1 MPVPPASQYE
11 YLPAPEAVELSL
23 EEQQAHAAY
32 DRSVVLDL
40 LGYPATRLG
49 KMVALLMRYEHNIA
63 LYGTGSVEL
72 HFTPTDVK
80 AHLKTVLP
88 TD

>member
-1 MPVPPASQYE
+1 MDVGIHNGTVTPTRADI
-11 YLPAPEAVELSL
+11 LAT
-23 EEQQAHAAY
+23 
-32 DRSVVLDL
+32 
-40 LGYPATRLG
+40 LGYPETRLG
-49 KMVALLMRYEHNIA
+49 KMVALLMRYETNIA

-88 TD
+88 AD